1 MTFADRHIGP
11 DSGAQAQMLKAI
23 GYASLDAL
31 MDAAIPE
38 VIRWHGSLN
47 LPAAASEEE
56 TIAELRAI
64 ASRNKVTT
72 SMIGLGYYGTFTP
85 AVIRR
90 NVLENPAWYT
100 AYTPY
105 QPEISQGR
113 LEALLNFQTMVTDLT
128 GLTTANASMLDE
140 GTAVAEAMTLA
151 KRASKSTS
159 QVYAVD
165 ADTLPQTLAVLRP
178 RAEPLGIELALV
190 DLDAGSSLPDE
201 FFGLHLQYPG

>member
-1 MTFADRHIGP
+1 MSFASRHIGP
-11 DSGAQAQMLKAI
+11 DADAQTQMLKAI
-23 GYASLDAL
+23 GYATLDDL
-31 MDAAIPE
+31 MTAAIPAA
-38 VIRWHGSLN
+38 IRWHGELD
-47 LPAAASEEE
+47 LPPAASEEE

-64 ASRNKVTT
+64 AARNTVAT
-72 SMIGLGYYGTFTP
+72 SMIGLGYHGTHTP

-151 KRASKSTS
+151 KRASKSKS
-159 QVYAVD
+159 QVYVVD
-165 ADTLPQTLAVLRP
+165 ADTLPQTLAVLRT
-178 RAEPLGIELALV
+178 RAEPLGITLALV
-190 DLDAGSSLPDE
+190 DLSEGASSL
-201 FFGLHLQYPG
+201 

>member
-1 MTFADRHIGP
+1 MTFAARHIGP
-11 DSGAQAQMLKAI
+11 DSDDQAQMLKAI
-23 GYASLDAL
+23 GYSSLAAL

-38 VIRWHGSLN
+38 VIRWHGELD

-64 ASRNKVTT
+64 AARNTVAT
-72 SMIGLGYYGTFTP
+72 SMIGLGYYGTHTP

-90 NVLENPAWYT
+90 NVLESPSWYT

-128 GLTTANASMLDE
+128 GL
-140 GTAVAEAMTLA
+140 
-151 KRASKSTS
+151 
-159 QVYAVD
+159 
-165 ADTLPQTLAVLRP
+165 
-178 RAEPLGIELALV
+178 
-190 DLDAGSSLPDE
+190 
-201 FFGLHLQYPG
+201 